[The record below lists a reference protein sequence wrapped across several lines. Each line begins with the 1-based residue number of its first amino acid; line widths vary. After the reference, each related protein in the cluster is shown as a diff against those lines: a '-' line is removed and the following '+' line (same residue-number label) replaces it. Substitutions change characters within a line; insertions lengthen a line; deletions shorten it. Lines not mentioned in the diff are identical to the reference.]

1 MTRNSTVA
9 PPLPQYQ
16 PHSHKGEVGKV
27 LVIGGNSSCYGAP
40 LLTALGAESGGAD
53 LIWLYLPEQHKL
65 TAQNYS
71 LNFFIRTFTKPYLS
85 CDDIEEILAV
95 AEKVD
100 TVVLGNGLG
109 RAEETQKA
117 MLTLLPQLH
126 LPLILDAEALFPEI
140 LGVKPDQADWILTPH
155 KKEFSRV
162 FDAEFTKEKI
172 QECANAWHLTILVKG
187 RIDFIAT
194 PQMLIENT
202 TGCPQMRVGGTGDVL
217 AGIVGSYRAQGLS
230 SMQSCTSA
238 AHYYGL
244 AGEMLAKKEN
254 SLTAYKLA
262 KEYAQLIKEGCP

>member
-1 MTRNSTVA
+1 MMRNSAAA

-27 LVIGGNSSCYGAP
+27 LVIGGSPSYYGGP

-85 CDDIEEILAV
+85 CDDIEGILAV
-95 AEKVD
+95 AAKVD
-100 TVVLGNGLG
+100 AIVLGNGLG
-109 RAEETQKA
+109 QKEETQKA
-117 MLTLLPQLH
+117 ILTLLPQLH

-140 LGVKPDQADWILTPH
+140 LPIKPDHADWILTPH

-162 FDAEFTKEKI
+162 FGAEFTKEKI

-187 RIDFIAT
+187 RIDFIAA

-230 SMQSCTSA
+230 SMQSCASA
-238 AHYYGL
+238 AYHYGL
-244 AGEMLAKKEN
+244 AGERLIEKEN
-254 SLTAYKLA
+254 TLTAYKLV
-262 KEYAQLIKEGCP
+262 KEYAQLICRKRL